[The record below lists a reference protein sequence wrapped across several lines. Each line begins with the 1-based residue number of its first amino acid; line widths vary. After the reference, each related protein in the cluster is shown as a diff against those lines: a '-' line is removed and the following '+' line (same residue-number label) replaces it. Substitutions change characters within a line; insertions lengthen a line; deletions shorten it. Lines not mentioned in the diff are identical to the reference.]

1 MTPVEKAC
9 CAAMSQDC
17 GHMPRAQSCCRV
29 EALRIQQGAVS
40 AKFSPDPPSLVVAAV
55 LPRIPAGDVIAR
67 SSSATHAGLSP
78 PARGVPTY
86 VLVSAFR
93 I

>member
-1 MTPVEKAC
+1 
-9 CAAMSQDC
+9 MSQVC
-17 GHMPRAQSCCRV
+17 GHMARAQSCCRV
-29 EALRIQQGAVS
+29 ESLRIDQGAVS
-40 AKFSPDPPSLVVAAV
+40 AKFSSDPPSVVVVAL
-55 LPRIPAGDVIAR
+55 LPRMSVDDAIAL
-67 SSSATHAGLSP
+67 SASASHAGLSP